1 MRKRTNLDTS
11 EANFLYAKVLLRFNK
26 NEKLK
31 DLPIPIKNKLID
43 EVCEKIIEKTNE
55 NPEDAEALKFEVT
68 AYKLSDEER
77 EKSFSTD
84 VYERVEKPEGFNDYL
99 KNKYARIIDEEI
111 DALSARNSS
120 DFRNQ

>member
-111 DALSARNSS
+111 DALSSKNSF